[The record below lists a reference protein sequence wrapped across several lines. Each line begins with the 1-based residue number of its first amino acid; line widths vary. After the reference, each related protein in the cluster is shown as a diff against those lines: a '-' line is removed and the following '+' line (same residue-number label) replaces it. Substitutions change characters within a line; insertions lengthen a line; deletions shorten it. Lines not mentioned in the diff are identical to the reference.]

1 MVVCLGYPHIIHF
14 ILSFSIINHLFLG
27 TTIYG
32 TPQMMILQ
40 TVYELGFTTTVKST
54 IFSWPFPNFGEGA
67 ERILRLTHGEGKRC
81 TWLCC
86 FWKLTEAV

>member
-1 MVVCLGYPHIIHF
+1 
-14 ILSFSIINHLFLG
+14 
-27 TTIYG
+27 
-32 TPQMMILQ
+32 MMILQ